1 MDSRSLCAIFIFLAF
16 VSGIVLAQSPSSPTD
31 LHKIAGD
38 YYRWRDVNYPVN
50 SSDQGLHTWDDKL
63 TDYSPRAIA
72 DRAQHVRS
80 VLQQVRGMNTA
91 SWAKD
96 DKVDWILFR
105 AELEEVE
112 FYDRVLQRNER
123 DPQVYV
129 NEASNGIFSLLKKE
143 YDAPRTRALA
153 ATARLKQV
161 PGMIEQGKR
170 NLKQPVRLYAQ
181 LAIDSARA
189 IDPLLTDSLMTLT
202 KDMPAEE
209 KTALIQARDAAIAAL
224 HSYADWLQQGMPK
237 MVAFSPM
244 GEANYN

>member
-1 MDSRSLCAIFIFLAF
+1 MDTRSLCAIFIFLTF
-16 VSGIVLAQSPSSPTD
+16 ISGMVLAQSPSSATE
-31 LHKIAGD
+31 LRKIAGD
-38 YYRWRDVNYPVN
+38 YYRWRDVNFPVN

-72 DRAQHVRS
+72 DRAQTVRS
-80 VLQQVRGMNTA
+80 LLQQVRGMNA
-91 SWAKD
+91 VGWAKD

-112 FYDRVLQRNER
+112 FYDRVLQRPER

-153 ATARLKQV
+153 ATARLKQM
-161 PGMIEQGKR
+161 PAMIEQGKR

-181 LAIDSARA
+181 LAIDSARS
-189 IDPLLTDSLMTLT
+189 IDSLFTDSLMTLT
-202 KDMPAEE
+202 KDMSAPE
-209 KTALIQARDAAIAAL
+209 KTGLVQARDAAITSL
-224 HSYADWLQQGMPK
+224 HSYADWLEQGLPK
-237 MVAFSPM
+237 MVAFSP
-244 GEANYN
+244 